1 MELIYQGKTK
11 DLYRRE
17 DGSYYFQF
25 KDDVTGEDGTFDPGA
40 NQVGAVIQGAGHA
53 NVVMSRYYFELLQAQ
68 GIPTHYIEANTHDNT
83 LDIKKATVFGQGL
96 EVICRFKAVGSFI
109 RRYGLYARPGQE
121 LDAYVEFTL
130 KDDDRQDPL
139 ITQDALEALNILQA
153 GDYDQLKA
161 LTQKIS
167 SLIQEDLAAKGL
179 ELYDIKLEF
188 GRLAASDEI
197 VLIDEV
203 SSGNMRVYQG
213 ETAMDPLVLA
223 EYFMESEEQ
232 DQ

>member
-1 MELIYQGKTK
+1 MVLIYQGKTK
-11 DLYRRE
+11 DLFKAE
-17 DGSYYFQF
+17 DGSYYFHF
-25 KDDVTGEDGTFDPGA
+25 KDDVTGEDGVFDPGA

-53 NVVMSRYYFELLQAQ
+53 NVVMSRYYFELLQEH
-68 GIPTHYIEANTHDNT
+68 GIPTHYIEADVNENIMK
-83 LDIKKATVFGQGL
+83 IKKASVFGQGL

-109 RRYGLYARPGQE
+109 RRYGLYATSGQD

-139 ITQDALEALNILQA
+139 INQDALEALNILKV
-153 GDYDQLKA
+153 GEYDQLKT

-167 SLIQEDLAAKGL
+167 NIIKEDLKTKGL

-188 GRLAASDEI
+188 GRLADSDEI
-197 VLIDEV
+197 VLIDEI

-213 ETAMDPLVLA
+213 VNAIEPLELA
-223 EYFMESEEQ
+223 NYFNNEENNK
-232 DQ
+232 